1 MSRIDPARRRLLVG
15 LPALLAGVATGL
27 GAGPARAAAKSATKP
42 AYDPLNQVWR
52 CTFNECDPYFYVP
65 AKGDPENIVGSHPIP
80 PGTAFEDLPKDWLC
94 PVCGAPRS
102 WFIKEKA

>member
-1 MSRIDPARRRLLVG
+1 MSRIDPGRRLLFG
-15 LPALLAGVATGL
+15 LPAVVVGLAIP
-27 GAGPARAAAKSATKP
+27 GAGPAKA
-42 AYDPLNQVWR
+42 AYDPLKQVWR

-65 AKGDPENIVGSHPIP
+65 ARGDPENIAGSGPIP

-102 WFIKEKA
+102 WFIKEPA